1 MDPTRVKS
9 PIELELLERARTL
22 IPALQSRSAQADKD
36 CKLPD
41 ATVRDLQATGLLRA
55 LQPKA

>member
-41 ATVRDLQATGLLRA
+41 ATVRDLQESG
-55 LQPKA
+55 

>member
-22 IPALQSRSAQADKD
+22 IPVLQSRSAQVW
-36 CKLPD
+36 D
-41 ATVRDLQATGLLRA
+41 ANKGSSV
-55 LQPKA
+55 